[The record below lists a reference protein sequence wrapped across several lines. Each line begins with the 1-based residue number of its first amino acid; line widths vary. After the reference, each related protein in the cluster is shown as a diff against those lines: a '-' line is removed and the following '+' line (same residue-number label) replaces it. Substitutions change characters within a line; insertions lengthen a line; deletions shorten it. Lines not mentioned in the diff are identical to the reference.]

1 LVAHAGTAALFFIFS
16 KRASKIIRDA
26 PRLALI
32 AFLISS
38 ALWAQIDFASFLLNI
53 DSKSGCQVM
62 VTFASIFDQFARVS
76 IQQGLLWIFSTHSLA
91 SLTEIAIMQGFLVLR
106 LILGGVFVG
115 IQRPQMAGVCLTMTS
130 IVPVGITVSVIDT
143 AFVAFLLMRIISR
156 GNYSDTQKGS
166 ISPGQSRAA
175 ALVVLG
181 LVIWTGVSLT
191 TNGNMRT

>member
-1 LVAHAGTAALFFIFS
+1 
-16 KRASKIIRDA
+16 
-26 PRLALI
+26 
-32 AFLISS
+32 
-38 ALWAQIDFASFLLNI
+38 
-53 DSKSGCQVM
+53 M
-62 VTFASIFDQFARVS
+62 VTFASTFDQFARVS

-181 LVIWTGVSLT
+181 LVIWTGTSAPLMMSIGPMPLIIRTTVPSIGLLILIGRFCSKCSAINVLTFKGLSLCST
-191 TNGNMRT
+191 TNCLPTIRSLHGG